1 MLSSQTPA
9 HQKNSLRFRLTLWFG
24 SLSLLTLLCVGLYVG
39 SKATEQMQRASGEA
53 LHSTARAAAELLGN
67 QLYERELEIVLL
79 SQEPHF
85 VRGNFDDPDVIKSLQ
100 RRRQVRR
107 EYAWIGVADAAGTV
121 RQAADGLLVGN
132 SVTQR
137 PWFQSALK
145 NAFTGDV
152 HEAILLAKLLPANT
166 NGEPLR
172 FIDFAAPIHDAT
184 GQVVGVLGAHA
195 HWRWVTDSVESAV
208 HHQGMKRKAEVL
220 ILDKDGAVLY
230 PQHLVGKQ
238 QLMATTETAT
248 TYASLRWSDDRTYLT
263 SIQPVDAP
271 SARGLGWKIAVRQPL
286 DEALQDV
293 HMLRNQLFGAG
304 VIAALL
310 FAALAYWLAQ
320 RVSQP
325 IERLVFFAQKIQA
338 RAPDVPVLHDDGVRE
353 IALLNESF
361 QSMTQSLLD
370 KEHALLEA
378 NATLDATV
386 QVRTAE
392 LTQANAELERL
403 ATEDALTG
411 VNNRRRLDE
420 KLVELEHL
428 YHRTHREFALL
439 MIDADHF
446 KRVNDTHGHAA
457 GDTVLR
463 ALARQLQASTRST
476 DFVARFGGEEFV
488 ILLPDLTDA
497 AEAIAVAEKIRHNVK
512 ASQIDVV
519 GQVTVSIGVALMSP
533 SDIGPESLLER
544 ADQALYQ
551 AKSAGRNKVVYL
563 PSDTGIPPTWT
574 ETPAYLA

>member
-1 MLSSQTPA
+1 MMISSQSPA
-9 HQKNSLRFRLTLWFG
+9 RSKNSLRFRLTLWFG
-24 SLSLLTLLCVGLYVG
+24 GLSLLTLISAGLYVG
-39 SKATEQMQRASGEA
+39 TKATEQMQRASGEA
-53 LHSTARAAAELLGN
+53 LHSTARSAAELLGN
-67 QLYERELEIVLL
+67 HLYERELEIVLL
-79 SQEPHF
+79 SQSPHF
-85 VRGNFDDPDVIKSLQ
+85 ARGDFDDPEVSKSIE
-100 RRRQVRR
+100 RRQKVRR
-107 EYAWIGVADAAGTV
+107 EYAWIGVADAGGTV
-121 RQAADGLLVGN
+121 RQAAGGLLVGN

-145 NAFTGDV
+145 NAFIGDV
-152 HEAILLAKLLPANT
+152 HEAVLLAKLLPGNVT
-166 NGEPLR
+166 GEPLR

-195 HWRWVTDSVESAV
+195 HWNWVTSSVEKAV
-208 HHQGMKRKAEVL
+208 QQQGMRHKAEVL
-220 ILDKDGAVLY
+220 ILDKDGGVLY

-238 QLMATTETAT
+238 QLNSPKANAALFET
-248 TYASLRWSDDRTYLT
+248 LLWSDNRHYLT

-286 DEALQDV
+286 DEALQEV
-293 HMLRNQLFGAG
+293 YALRNQLLAAG
-304 VIAALL
+304 VLAALL
-310 FAALAYWLAQ
+310 FAAVAYWLAQ

-338 RAPDVPVLHDDGVRE
+338 RETEVTALQDESVRE
-353 IALLNESF
+353 IAQLNHAF

-370 KEHALLEA
+370 KEHALLQA
-378 NATLDATV
+378 NASLDATV
-386 QVRTAE
+386 QTRTAE
-392 LTQANAELERL
+392 LTRANAELERL
-403 ATEDALTG
+403 ATQDALTG

-439 MIDADHF
+439 VIDADHF
-446 KRVNDTHGHAA
+446 KRINDTHGHAA
-457 GDTVLR
+457 GDNVLR

-497 AEAIAVAEKIRHNVK
+497 NEAIAVAEKIRHNVENVRM
-512 ASQIDVV
+512 DGV

-533 SDIGPESLLER
+533 SDIGPESLMER

-551 AKSAGRNKVVYL
+551 AKDGGRNKVVYL
-563 PSDTGIPPTWT
+563 PSDNGIPPTLMV
-574 ETPAYLA
+574 PLA